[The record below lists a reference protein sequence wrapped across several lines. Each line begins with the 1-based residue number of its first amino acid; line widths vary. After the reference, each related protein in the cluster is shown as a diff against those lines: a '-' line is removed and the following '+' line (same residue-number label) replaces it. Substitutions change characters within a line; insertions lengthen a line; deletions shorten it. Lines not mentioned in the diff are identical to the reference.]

1 MDYEPAQYS
10 HRRASYPEVGTPE
23 TRRQIGKE
31 LKSAREFQEM
41 SLEQVT
47 AITKI
52 TVRFLENIEEG
63 RWNFLPPTYVKA
75 FIRAYS
81 AAVGLQKDK
90 LSNRLDELFSAV
102 VTASAPVRPQINP
115 NEDPSFSSKPI
126 GGFMLW
132 AEKHRPLIFYTVI
145 GIIAASLITL
155 YLIRS
160 GGTLPHSA
168 TTEDTTEV
176 AREAEPPV
184 RPDTT
189 TKAVVA
195 PVMADTTAK
204 DSLLAPISLQ
214 ISCRDTC
221 FVRVESNESVFYEK
235 TLWPGNVI
243 DLSVPQP
250 VRLSLGNAPAV
261 EVTVDGRTLPAFPGS
276 RRSQVINF
284 GPGGVAH

>member
-23 TRRQIGKE
+23 IRRQIGKE

-81 AAVGLQKDK
+81 SAVGLQKDK

-126 GGFMLW
+126 SGFMLW
-132 AEKHRPLIFYTVI
+132 AEKHRALMFYTVI
-145 GIIAASLITL
+145 GLIAASLITL

-160 GGTLPHSA
+160 FDSPQQAASQ
-168 TTEDTTEV
+168 DDSTEV
-176 AREAEPPV
+176 AKEVEPPV
-184 RPDTT
+184 KPDTAT
-189 TKAVVA
+189 NTALTPVA
-195 PVMADTTAK
+195 TDSTVK
-204 DSLLAPISLQ
+204 DSIAVPIVLR
-214 ISCRDTC
+214 ISCRDTSS
-221 FVRVESNESVFYEK
+221 VRIESGENVVYEK
-235 TLWPGNVI
+235 ILWPGNVI
-243 DLSVPQP
+243 DLNVPQP
-250 VRLSLGNAPAV
+250 VRISLGNAPAV
-261 EVTVDGRTLPAFPGS
+261 EVSVDGRTLPAFPSS
-276 RRSQVINF
+276 RRSQVINL
-284 GPGGVAH
+284 GPGGVTN

>member
-81 AAVGLQKDK
+81 SAVGLQKDK
-90 LSNRLDELFSAV
+90 LSNRLDELFSSV

-115 NEDPSFSSKPI
+115 NEDQSFSSKPI
-126 GGFMLW
+126 SGFMLW
-132 AEKHRPLIFYTVI
+132 TEKHRALIFYSVI
-145 GIIAASLITL
+145 GLIAASLITL

-160 GGTLPHSA
+160 GGGQQAA
-168 TTEDTTEV
+168 TSEDSTEV
-176 AREAEPPV
+176 VRDVEPPTK
-184 RPDTT
+184 PDTA
-189 TKAVVA
+189 KGAAALPVVT
-195 PVMADTTAK
+195 DSTAK
-204 DSLLAPISLQ
+204 DSIMVPIALRL
-214 ISCRDTC
+214 SCRDTC
-221 FVRVESNESVFYEK
+221 FVRVESGESVVYEK
-235 TLWPGNVI
+235 TLWPGSVI
-243 DLSVPQP
+243 DLSVPP
-250 VRLSLGNAPAV
+250 PLRLSLGNAPAV
-261 EVTVDGRTLPAFPGS
+261 EVSVDGRTLPAFPSS
-276 RRSQVINF
+276 RRAQVINF
-284 GPGGVAH
+284 GPGGVTN